1 MLPNLSALALHA
13 TPTDGFVNHP
23 RRPGDQEDPDEDPLL
38 NDLPEERGTRP
49 PDDEAAFD
57 LIENPQAVFDHGA
70 EPIYGRYAGRASLWR
85 TLMNSYGTSRQGQ
98 IPQSNQIIA
107 WEDWVELANRFA
119 RREDGFDK
127 VQAMEKAIRRHWFSD
142 EPAEDSDETEGEEED
157 EEMEDVSDYD
167 DDDSL
172 PTPEDLFDEMVSSGS
187 AVAAAGT
194 WQQLAEWFRWVLD
207 AGTTGEGTP
216 DRFAEVA
223 TRIREDAAGRGQSS
237 LLDVL
242 SNLDLVNLVRRQAG
256 AIADARQAITRR
268 AAEAEESAAAPAAA
282 AQRAPRGNVSMMGRF
297 LPAAAGPSAAAEADE
312 SDEETPLSVRAARSR
327 AAAAAH
333 NDAVF
338 ERALSNGTVA
348 ATAAGTWQVLMRW
361 YREISSALRSGN
373 FNATVRRIVNVRMQ
387 GEVPASW
394 TDGSGGLDYG
404 EILDDI
410 EALAMQLRPS
420 RTENNA
426 AGPPS
431 SAAVSPSDSI
441 EEREYDVAWLVLLQ
455 HLDGPSERALLYAAR
470 SWQTLLAWWRDLV
483 GGVGAIEALVSGMPP
498 PVREMWTDGAGNILR
513 ATVMTDVHRLV
524 RELQRN
530 ARAVASET
538 AAAGPSSS
546 SRAGDE
552 GPQPPL
558 PPAARRRLE

>member
-13 TPTDGFVNHP
+13 TPTDGFVNQP
-23 RRPGDQEDPDEDPLL
+23 RRPPDEDPLL

-57 LIENPQAVFDHGA
+57 LIENPQAVFDDGA

-85 TLMNSYGTSRQGQ
+85 TLINSYGTSRQGQ
-98 IPQSNQIIA
+98 IPLSNQIIA
-107 WEDWVELANRFA
+107 WEDWVDLANRFA

-127 VQAMEKAIRRHWFSD
+127 VQAMEKAIRRHWFPD

-172 PTPEDLFDEMVSSGS
+172 PTPEGLFDEMVSSGT

-194 WQQLAEWFRWVLD
+194 WRQLVEWLRWVLD
-207 AGTTGEGTP
+207 AGTTGEGTS

-223 TRIREDAAGRGQSS
+223 TRIREDAARRGQAS
-237 LLDVL
+237 LLDDL
-242 SNLDLVNLVRRQAG
+242 SDLDLVNLVRRQAG
-256 AIADARQAITRR
+256 AIVDARQAITRR
-268 AAEAEESAAAPAAA
+268 AAEAEEGAAAPAAA
-282 AQRAPRGNVSMMGRF
+282 AQRAPRGNVSMMERF

-312 SDEETPLSVRAARSR
+312 SDEDAPLSVRTARSR

-348 ATAAGTWQVLMRW
+348 ATATGTWQVLMRW
-361 YREISSALRSGN
+361 YREMRSALGSGN
-373 FNATVRRIVNVRMQ
+373 FNATIRRIVNVRMR

-394 TDGSGGLDYG
+394 TDGSGGLNYG

-410 EALAMQLRPS
+410 EALAVQLLPFR
-420 RTENNA
+420 
-426 AGPPS
+426 
-431 SAAVSPSDSI
+431 I
-441 EEREYDVAWLVLLQ
+441 EERDYDVAWRVLLQ
-455 HLDGPSERALLYAAR
+455 HLDGPSESALLDAAG
-470 SWQTLLAWWRDLV
+470 SWQTLLTWWRDLA

-513 ATVMTDVHRLV
+513 TRVMTDVQELV
-524 RELQRN
+524 RKLQRN

-546 SRAGDE
+546 SRAEDE
-552 GPQPPL
+552 ESQSPMS
-558 PPAARRRLE
+558 PAAQRRRRE